1 MYVSIF
7 FMILNICF
15 LTDIDRFLYFYLC
28 LATCGCCHSCF
39 CLGLDTDLSEI
50 ASMMTAP
57 DPGAA
62 LGAKAVVAAGKNLL
76 LFAAKL
82 IAKSKNRSMCGEMHF
97 LL

>member
-1 MYVSIF
+1 M
-7 FMILNICF
+7 
-15 LTDIDRFLYFYLC
+15 
-28 LATCGCCHSCF
+28 
-39 CLGLDTDLSEI
+39 SEI

-76 LFAAKL
+76 LFVAKL
-82 IAKSKNRSMCGEMHF
+82 IAKSKNRSMCGEMQF